1 VRQEAKDVRIWLI
14 GADQTGTSAL
24 RQLRKSPDIEIV
36 VSDSIERPRAVAER
50 VIDALDHVESVTS
63 VNVNALAR
71 RIRPDL
77 ILVDSRAM
85 QRAVSNM
92 PGGVAFAE
100 SLLSEMQAAS
110 EFPLLVL

>member
-1 VRQEAKDVRIWLI
+1 MRIWLI
-14 GADQTGTSAL
+14 GADQTGMIAL

-36 VSDSIERPRAVAER
+36 VSDSIERPRAVSER
-50 VIDALDHVESVTS
+50 VIEALDYVESVTS
-63 VNVNALAR
+63 LNINTLAR
-71 RIRPDL
+71 RVRPDL

-100 SLLSEMQAAS
+100 SLLAEMQAAS
-110 EFPLLVL
+110 EFPMLVI